1 MLEKE
6 TKERLIKEFGRKEG
20 DTGSVEV
27 QVAMLTEQINR
38 LTVHM
43 KANKKDYS
51 SNRGL
56 LKMVGRRKNLLEYLK
71 KNDVNRYRDLV
82 KKLGLRKKS
91 SQDQRTL
98 PYGGVFFL
106 CVEIMC
112 ILCEADEMSV
122 LYWIRFI

>member
-27 QVAMLTEQINR
+27 QVALLTATINK

-43 KANKKDYS
+43 QSNKKDFH

-56 LKMVGRRKNLLEYLK
+56 LMMVGKRKSLMDYLK
-71 KNDVNRYRDLV
+71 REDVNRYRDLV
-82 KKLGLRKKS
+82 SKLGLRK
-91 SQDQRTL
+91 
-98 PYGGVFFL
+98 
-106 CVEIMC
+106 
-112 ILCEADEMSV
+112 
-122 LYWIRFI
+122 

>member
-6 TKERLIKEFGRKEG
+6 TKERIIKEFGRKEG

-38 LTVHM
+38 LTTHM

-82 KKLGLRKKS
+82 KKLGLRK
-91 SQDQRTL
+91 
-98 PYGGVFFL
+98 
-106 CVEIMC
+106 
-112 ILCEADEMSV
+112 
-122 LYWIRFI
+122 